1 MAERAPPRS
10 ERRGRV
16 PSATFPLE
24 TCRRSGAPPPVA
36 DDNSMPRLALVTGAS
51 SGIGAAA
58 ARVLAA
64 EGYRVALLARRRERL
79 EAVASELSSVAGG
92 HLVLVC
98 DLTRVEQIEAAFA
111 ELTRT
116 FGGLDLL
123 VNDAGMGYRARVTEL
138 EADVVRTVFA
148 TNVEAVLHTCRLA
161 HPLLV
166 KSARGV
172 VINVSSVVGR
182 RGIPGQAVYSASK
195 AAVGSIGE
203 ALRLEWAKD
212 HIAVCTLEPALT
224 TTGFFD
230 AQPNPAGLPHPDL
243 SASATPEAV
252 AHEILALDRAPRP
265 SRSLRWKWWL
275 LGALTPILPRLSD
288 RMTAKRLGGEWS
300 APP

>member
-1 MAERAPPRS
+1 
-10 ERRGRV
+10 
-16 PSATFPLE
+16 
-24 TCRRSGAPPPVA
+24 
-36 DDNSMPRLALVTGAS
+36 VTGAS

-64 EGYRVALLARRRERL
+64 NGYRVALLARRRERL
-79 EAVASELSSVAGG
+79 DAVARELPSVAGG

-111 ELTRT
+111 ELART

-138 EADVVRTVFA
+138 EADLVRTVFA

-166 KSARGV
+166 KSARAV

-212 HIAVCTLEPALT
+212 RIAVCTLEPALT

-300 APP
+300 APS